1 MILESVW
8 IARKSGQKIWE
19 FLLILANTIIYNDKN
34 YYLHANDIVLEFSV
48 IIYSTYARR
57 AFQCIN
63 LII

>member
-1 MILESVW
+1 MILESIR
-8 IARKSGQKIWE
+8 IARKSGQKILV
-19 FLLILANTIIYNDKN
+19 FLLILANAIIYNDKN
-34 YYLHANDIVLEFSV
+34 YYLHANNIVLEFSS

>member
-1 MILESVW
+1 MILESIR
-8 IARKSGQKIWE
+8 IARKSGQKILV
-19 FLLILANTIIYNDKN
+19 FLLILANAIIYNDKN
-34 YYLHANDIVLEFSV
+34 YYLHANDIVLEFSD

>member
-34 YYLHANDIVLEFSV
+34 YYLHANDIVLEFSG
-48 IIYSTYARR
+48 IIYSIYARR

>member
-1 MILESVW
+1 MILESVG
-8 IARKSGQKIWE
+8 IARKCGQKILV
-19 FLLILANTIIYNDKN
+19 FLLILANAIIYNDKN
-34 YYLHANDIVLEFSV
+34 YYLHANNIVLEFSS

>member
-1 MILESVW
+1 MILESIR
-8 IARKSGQKIWE
+8 IARKSGQKILV
-19 FLLILANTIIYNDKN
+19 FLLILANVIIYNDKN
-34 YYLHANDIVLEFSV
+34 YYLHANNIVLEFSS

>member
-8 IARKSGQKIWE
+8 IARKSGQKILV
-19 FLLILANTIIYNDKN
+19 FLLILANAIIYNDKN
-34 YYLHANDIVLEFSV
+34 YYLHKNNIVLEFSG

-63 LII
+63 PII

>member
-1 MILESVW
+1 MILESVG
-8 IARKSGQKIWE
+8 IARKSGQKILV
-19 FLLILANTIIYNDKN
+19 FLLILANAIIYNDKN
-34 YYLHANDIVLEFSV
+34 YYLHANNIVLEFSS